1 MKKRGFSKRVLTA
14 LFALL
19 ISSGMILSSC
29 GKSDDASE
37 TSKGKKSKKTETVEV
52 IVDETESA
60 SELSSDTTEP
70 TTTETTEPTETSD
83 PGRLQLAGTYEGYA
97 KQTKAEFY
105 PEKGTVNDY
114 PILQNDGSFRL
125 VLNADGTG
133 SWEDAQT
140 GSYDIVEWTA
150 DGETVSVTLPD
161 RTISGTVRNG
171 LVCMNDTDMF
181 WFYAED
187 GADPSLFGA
196 ITPDE
201 ATVVTG
207 IDYYFGIGPE
217 GYDVDKAVSCFQSAA
232 AAGVPDAYY
241 WLGRYYRNSTL
252 CIDHYTTAMEYFEKA
267 IELGSAYGLIGKG
280 TMYVA
285 GQTVNKDTA
294 AAYELYKQAA
304 DAGCLMGFAYMG
316 DTIRTGEAPGQSGP
330 EGSRTIELC
339 EKALSSKHWID
350 RAYATF
356 EIGRVYEYGAGDI
369 SKDATNAIEW
379 YKKASEMGY
388 GAAAENIARMYD
400 EGRGVSVDHG
410 TANYWYEIAVAQGN
424 ISAAVGLGYN
434 YYHGIGTSLNYE
446 EAFRLYLFAA
456 ENGSKVGAYDVG
468 ISYYNGNGTPQNYA
482 EAFRWFEAAARDEYA
497 LAYTFLGDMYKDGLG
512 VTKNEAMALDRYIEG
527 ALHGSAWSAS
537 RAGDS
542 YLYGECTSV
551 DYYKAL
557 DFYALGMK
565 NADLDDENGK
575 KAYDYCQAR
584 IAEMV
589 NKGYIRQDQANAA
602 VS

>member
-1 MKKRGFSKRVLTA
+1 MKKRSFPNRFLTI
-14 LFALL
+14 LFAVL
-19 ISSGMILSSC
+19 ISAGMILSSC
-29 GKSDDASE
+29 SKSDDDSE
-37 TSKGKKSKKTETVEV
+37 TKKTKKTKGAESSEV
-52 IVDETESA
+52 IEDETDETP
-60 SELSSDTTEP
+60 SETTEP
-70 TTTETTEPTETSD
+70 TTTESTEPTETSD

-161 RTISGTVRNG
+161 KTIPGTVRNG
-171 LVCMNDTDMF
+171 LVCMNDTDIF

-201 ATVVTG
+201 AMVVTG

-217 GYDVDKAVSCFQSAA
+217 GYDLDKAVSCFQSAA

-280 TMYVA
+280 TMYEA

-316 DTIRTGEAPGQSGP
+316 DSIRMGEAPGQSGP

-350 RAYATF
+350 RAYATY
-356 EIGRVYEYGAGDI
+356 EIGCVYEYGAGDI

-379 YKKASEMGY
+379 YKKSSEMGY
-388 GAAAENIARMYD
+388 GEATENIARMYD

-410 TANYWYEIAVAQGN
+410 TANYWYEIAVAKGN

-434 YYHGIGTSLNYE
+434 YQRGRGIDQDLE
-446 EAFRLYLFAA
+446 ESYRLYLFAA

-468 ISYYNGNGTPQNYA
+468 ILYKNGTGTPQNYA
-482 EAFRWFEAAARDEYA
+482 EAFRWFEAAVREEYGPA
-497 LAYTFLGDMYKDGLG
+497 CQYLGDLYRDGLG
-512 VTKNEAMALDRYIEG
+512 VTKNETTALNLYVEG
-527 ALHGSAWSAS
+527 AMLGNAWSAE
-537 RAGDS
+537 RAGWC
-542 YLYGECTSV
+542 YLYGHGTSI

-565 NADLDDENGK
+565 NADRNDEDEKKVYDFCQGK
-575 KAYDYCQAR
+575 
-584 IAEMV
+584 IGEMV
-589 NKGYIRQDQANAA
+589 TKGYIRQDQANAA